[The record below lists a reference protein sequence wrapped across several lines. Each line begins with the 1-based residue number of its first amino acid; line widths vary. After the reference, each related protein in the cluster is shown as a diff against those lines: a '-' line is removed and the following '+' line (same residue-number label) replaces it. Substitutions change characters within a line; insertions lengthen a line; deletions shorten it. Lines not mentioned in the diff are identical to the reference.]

1 MAGKTSSVILG
12 FIAKFLIYVL
22 LIILVLSAI
31 TGVAGLFWLFICL
44 GTGIVFNWFIPLA
57 IMIGFII
64 LVVAFNINIGQD

>member
-1 MAGKTSSVILG
+1 MAGKTSSVVLG
-12 FIAKFLIYVL
+12 FIAQFLIYVL
-22 LIILVLSAI
+22 LIILVLATI